1 MARLKKF
8 VLLSLLHDLKL
19 RVNVFTFEILFD
31 SKNSNFMA
39 RPRLKTETT
48 TLKMTPEVR
57 HLWEQCAAKEYRSL
71 TSMFEVMVR
80 EYAKKQ
86 EINGAFPLEAPKPM
100 SKGRAND

>member
-1 MARLKKF
+1 
-8 VLLSLLHDLKL
+8 
-19 RVNVFTFEILFD
+19 
-31 SKNSNFMA
+31 MA

-57 HLWEQCAAKEYRSL
+57 NLWEQCAVQEYRSL

-86 EINGAFPLEAPKPM
+86 KITVASAVEAPK